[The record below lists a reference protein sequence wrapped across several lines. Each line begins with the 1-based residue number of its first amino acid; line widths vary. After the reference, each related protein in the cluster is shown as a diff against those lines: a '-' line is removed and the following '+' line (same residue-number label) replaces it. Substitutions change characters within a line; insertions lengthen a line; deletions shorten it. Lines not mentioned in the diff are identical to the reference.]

1 LNAVLLSRAIVV
13 VVVVVGWHVGRHQSL
28 LVVVLA
34 QDFVFVQIESIT
46 HAKSNFLK
54 FNFLFIQFFFQI
66 FIEIPLMALLASE
79 TI

>member
-46 HAKSNFLK
+46 HAKSNFFK
-54 FNFLFIQFFFQI
+54 IQFSIHPIFFQI